1 MTETRD
7 FDFTRL
13 TPRERYKLLIG
24 TVVPRPIA
32 LVVSIDREGRP
43 NAAPFS
49 FFNCLSADPPIVA
62 LGIEFRPDGAPKDT
76 GRNIRDTGC
85 FTIHIVSDALMEAM
99 NVCAV
104 PFAPGVD
111 ELERAGLAL
120 AAGTAVASPRILS
133 APAAL
138 ECRLHSFLPLGAS
151 REVVLGEV
159 VHLHLHAGLV
169 NDSLHVD
176 PAGLDAVGRMGG
188 QGYARTREY
197 FDLPTMDVA
206 RFEAGDWPRRRPRA
220 GGN

>member
-7 FDFTRL
+7 FDFASL

-32 LVVSIDREGRP
+32 WVVTVDGAGRP
-43 NAAPFS
+43 NAAPYS
-49 FFNCLSADPPIVA
+49 FFNCLSADPAIVA
-62 LGIEFRPDGAPKDT
+62 LGIEFRADGSPKDT
-76 GRNIRDTGC
+76 GRNIRETGC
-85 FTIHIVSDALMEAM
+85 FTVHIVSDALLEAM

-104 PFAPGVD
+104 PFPPGVD

-120 AAGTAVASPRILS
+120 LPGTAVASPRIAA

-138 ECRLHSFLPLGAS
+138 ECRLHSFLEIGSS
-151 REVVLGEV
+151 REIVLGEV
-159 VHLHLHAGLV
+159 VHAHLHAGIV

-176 PAGLDAVGRMGG
+176 PVGLDAVGRMGG
-188 QGYARTREY
+188 HAYARTRDH

-206 RFEAGDWPRRRPRA
+206 RFESGDWPRRT
-220 GGN
+220 